1 MRELLEFCNTENQR
15 NIVEAV
21 IEHGSNRK
29 AAKALGRSLSG
40 VAEIMSAVRKRAA
53 KAGVGEHY
61 VKQDT
66 PPGFSVKGTSTLY
79 GADGEVKGQWVKTR
93 AEDERKTQAIQEWAE
108 WLSEGFK
115 GNAPAKPSKPHT
127 NEDLMAVYPMGDP
140 HFGLYSW
147 GEETGE
153 DFDLEE
159 AERRTVETIDRLVEA
174 APPAETALF
183 INLGDMMH
191 ADDSTN
197 RTPASG
203 HALDVDTRFG
213 KVVQVGLRAM
223 IYCIEAMRRKHKKV
237 IFWLEVANHDPHSG
251 YMLALCLAAYYTNAD
266 DVEVNLSPAFFHY
279 MQFGKCLIGATHG
292 HGPKQ
297 QDLPLLMAHD
307 QKEAWGSTD
316 YRYWYVGHVHHKSA
330 KEHPG
335 VIVETFRTLTATDA
349 WHAGKGYRSGKD
361 MNVIT
366 LHKEHGEIQRTTC
379 PLSMVGNGV

>member
-1 MRELLEFCNTENQR
+1 MEHLLNFCQTDTQR
-15 NIVEAV
+15 TYVQAV
-21 IEHGSNRK
+21 IDHGSCRK
-29 AAKALGRSLSG
+29 AAKALGKAKSTITESLQRLQ
-40 VAEIMSAVRKRAA
+40 ARAA
-53 KAGVGEHY
+53 QAGVGDQY
-61 VKQDT
+61 LKQDVV
-66 PPGFSVKGTSTLY
+66 PPGFAVSKVSSY
-79 GADGEVKGQWVKTR
+79 VNQEGETTGQWVQSKPG
-93 AEDERKTQAIQEWAE
+93 AQDKLESVKEWAR
-108 WLSEGFK
+108 WLSEDFK
-115 GNAPAKPSKPHT
+115 GKAPAKFRTTHT
-127 NEDLMAVYPMGDP
+127 DADIMCVYPMGDP

-159 AERRTVETIDRLVEA
+159 AERRTIKVIDRLVA
-174 APPAETALF
+174 SAPASETALF
-183 INLGDMMH
+183 INLGDMLH

-213 KVVQVGLRAM
+213 KVVQVALRAM
-223 IYCIEAMRRKHKKV
+223 IYCIEAMRQKHKKV
-237 IFWLEVANHDPHSG
+237 IYWHEIANHDPHSG
-251 YMLALCLAAYYTNAD
+251 YMLALCLSAYYDKAK
-266 DVEVNLSPAFFHY
+266 DVEINLSPSFFHY

-297 QDLPLLMAHD
+297 QDLPLIMAHD
-307 QKEAWGSTD
+307 QKEAWGKTD

-335 VIVETFRTLTATDA
+335 VIVETFRTLTGTDA
-349 WHAGKGYRSGKD
+349 WHSSKGYRSGQD

-379 PLSMVGNGV
+379 PLGMIDA